1 MIITRIS
8 GGLGNQMFQYAFGR
22 ELAVRHNTELKMDIG
37 VYTDPKQRHEPER
50 NYDLDIFNICA
61 TVASDEEILVAAKR
75 VRNDI
80 ADRVLNRLLGVKK
93 GHIREPHFHFS
104 QDAYNSGDGAYL
116 SGYWQSTKYFR
127 ESEQLLRSEFTFR
140 DPMSE
145 NARPI
150 FDKIGQT
157 NSVCVHVR
165 RGDFVVN
172 PLNGLY
178 GPDYYRKG
186 EELISQRVTNPH
198 YFVFSDD
205 IEWCRA
211 NLTFAGP
218 TRFVDDDFG
227 PRKFRDDLRLMSAC
241 KHFMIANSS
250 FSWWAAWLNPDPDKT
265 VIAPTEWFRDPSLD
279 TKDLIPKEWLRI

>member
-1 MIITRIS
+1 MIISRIS

-22 ELAVRHNTELKMDIG
+22 ELALRHNTELKLDLG
-37 VYTDPKQRHEPER
+37 VYTDPKQREEPPR
-50 NYDLDIFNICA
+50 SFDLDIFNISA
-61 TVASDEEILVAAKR
+61 DVASDEEIFRLAKR
-75 VRNDI
+75 VRNRF

-93 GHIREPHFHFS
+93 GHLRESHFHFS
-104 QDAYNSGDGAYL
+104 EAAYNAPDGVYL
-116 SGYWQSTKYFR
+116 SGYWQSPKYFR
-127 ESEQLLRSEFTFR
+127 GAEELLRREFTVR
-140 DPMSE
+140 DAIIE
-145 NARPI
+145 NAGPI
-150 FDKIGQT
+150 FNNIART

-178 GPDYYRKG
+178 GVDYYKKA
-186 EELISQRVTNPH
+186 EELILERVTDPH

-205 IEWCRA
+205 IEWCRS
-211 NLTFAGP
+211 NLSFAGP

-241 KHFMIANSS
+241 KHFVIANSS
-250 FSWWAAWLNPDPDKT
+250 FSWWAAWLNPDNGKT
-265 VIAPTEWFRDPSLD
+265 VVAPAEWFRDPTLD